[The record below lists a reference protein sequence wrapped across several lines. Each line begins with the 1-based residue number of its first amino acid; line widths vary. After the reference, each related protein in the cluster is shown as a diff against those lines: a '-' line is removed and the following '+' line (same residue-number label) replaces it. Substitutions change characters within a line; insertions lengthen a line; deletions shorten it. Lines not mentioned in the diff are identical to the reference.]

1 MNCKNSDLEISSD
14 DPFKN
19 CCLKRKPYAEAL
31 ESIVSNYS
39 TGFVLAINGE
49 WGTGKTTFV
58 KMWQANLKKN
68 GFHTIYFN
76 AWENDFISDPIVAL
90 LGELKSAEP
99 NFPKIE
105 SLLTS
110 GGKVAKCIMKGVI
123 TNYFGKETTEAI
135 KEIGEVIVKP
145 FLEEEIANYENSLTE
160 IKHFRTDFEEYVS
173 VNCKDKPLVFIVDE
187 LDRCAPSYA
196 VKVLERIKHLFSVEG
211 IVYVLSID
219 KVQLANSV
227 KGYYG
232 SDLIN
237 ADDYLRRFID
247 VEYTLPLPCMEDYC
261 KYLYSYF
268 QFEKYKFDDFME
280 LITSLC
286 NDKNLSLRQVEKIFS
301 QLKIAFSLCPSF
313 VEKHSELLLLL
324 SYLKLHYPD
333 LYEKLKKKKL
343 TIQELVFKLEEAFP
357 QAVQADLERYRWVI
371 GDLLFYYYSSFNT
384 GEQKRIG
391 GLLTNS
397 STGSNDL
404 AFTLNKF
411 NKKLLLESVE
421 WKKDGRISLDILIC
435 KIDFFE
441 NVKAR

>member
-1 MNCKNSDLEISSD
+1 
-14 DPFKN
+14 
-19 CCLKRKPYAEAL
+19 
-31 ESIVSNYS
+31 
-39 TGFVLAINGE
+39 
-49 WGTGKTTFV
+49 
-58 KMWQANLKKN
+58 
-68 GFHTIYFN
+68 
-76 AWENDFISDPIVAL
+76 
-90 LGELKSAEP
+90 
-99 NFPKIE
+99 
-105 SLLTS
+105 
-110 GGKVAKCIMKGVI
+110 
-123 TNYFGKETTEAI
+123 
-135 KEIGEVIVKP
+135 
-145 FLEEEIANYENSLTE
+145 
-160 IKHFRTDFEEYVS
+160 
-173 VNCKDKPLVFIVDE
+173 
-187 LDRCAPSYA
+187 
-196 VKVLERIKHLFSVEG
+196 
-211 IVYVLSID
+211 
-219 KVQLANSV
+219 
-227 KGYYG
+227 
-232 SDLIN
+232 
-237 ADDYLRRFID
+237 
-247 VEYTLPLPCMEDYC
+247 LPLPCMEDYC